1 MRRRRPPDDRHPAS
15 RLGLTF
21 AVVFALLA
29 AQWLGLAH
37 TVLHGTAPAPSAVQ
51 ASGHP
56 PSPHPAHDAAPA
68 HEHRH
73 GLAALF
79 AGHDD
84 GSADC
89 RLYDQL
95 AHAEP
100 LPPALPALDT
110 LPPAPPRL
118 AAGRTHD
125 AAAEAAPY
133 AARGPPRA

>member
-1 MRRRRPPDDRHPAS
+1 MRRSRHATRRPAP
-15 RLGLTF
+15 LGL
-21 AVVFALLA
+21 ASVFVLALLA

-37 TVLHGTAPAPSAVQ
+37 TVLHQ
-51 ASGHP
+51 
-56 PSPHPAHDAAPA
+56 HPAAHAESAHAPV
-68 HEHRH
+68 H
-73 GLAALF
+73 GLGALF

-95 AHAEP
+95 AHADP

-118 AAGRTHD
+118 AAGSTHD
-125 AAAEAAPY
+125 AAAEPAPY

>member
-1 MRRRRPPDDRHPAS
+1 MRRSRPADRRPAPQ
-15 RLGLTF
+15 GL
-21 AVVFALLA
+21 ALVFVLALLA

-37 TVLHGTAPAPSAVQ
+37 AVLHPQ
-51 ASGHP
+51 L
-56 PSPHPAHDAAPA
+56 PAHAAAA
-68 HEHRH
+68 HAPTH
-73 GLAALF
+73 GLGALF

-84 GSADC
+84 GSGDC

-100 LPPALPALDT
+100 LPPALPVLDT
-110 LPPAPPRL
+110 LPPAPPRV

-125 AAAEAAPY
+125 AAADAAPY